1 MEQINTAT
9 IEILDFRSE
18 DQIWFER
25 LNREWIEKYFHME
38 PVDVQILTHPE
49 EHIIKGGGVI
59 LMARQQGRV
68 VGTVALRFV
77 KPAVYEFTKMAVAP
91 EYRGRG
97 IGRALSEAAIARARS
112 LGATK
117 IILYSARKLEA
128 AINLYR
134 TMGFTEVP
142 VDGPYKR
149 SDIKL
154 ELTLQ

>member
-1 MEQINTAT
+1 MEQLNTAT
-9 IEILDFRSE
+9 VQITDFRPE
-18 DQIWFER
+18 DQPWFES
-25 LNREWIEKYFHME
+25 LNREWIERYIRME
-38 PVDVQILTHPE
+38 PVDIEILPRPE
-49 EHIIKGGGVI
+49 ENIIKRGGVI
-59 LMARQQGRV
+59 LMARQQDLTI
-68 VGTVALRFV
+68 GTVALRFV

-134 TMGFTEVP
+134 TMGFTEGP
-142 VDGPYKR
+142 VDGPYRR

-154 ELTLQ
+154 EPTLQ